1 MALLYG
7 SALVASVLLGTL
19 LGDRFWW
26 TFLLNTFA
34 LYLFVPLPVIM
45 LLAVLSR
52 NVLACVPCGAAVLLW
67 AYIYGGLFLPRG
79 GVVPGRHI
87 ALTVMTFNVL
97 EHNEHPERVVA
108 ALRASGADLIGL
120 QELNH
125 AVARAIQRDLHHLYP
140 YQVLAPHTASSAGM
154 GLISRYPLQP
164 ILDHLAGTWFGPPQ
178 IVSLDLRGVR
188 VIVLNV
194 HQVSNTLKRRALER
208 EARQREVTAR
218 AIVAYVRAHPG
229 PLVVTGDFNV
239 GDRSTPYRIVTQ
251 VLGDSWRE
259 AGWGFGHTFPGAMSP
274 GSSRPT
280 IYGVPVPMWLVRI
293 DYVFH
298 SREWTVQWARI
309 GPWDGVSD
317 HRPVLV
323 RLALNR

>member
-1 MALLYG
+1 M
-7 SALVASVLLGTL
+7 
-19 LGDRFWW
+19 
-26 TFLLNTFA
+26 
-34 LYLFVPLPVIM
+34 
-45 LLAVLSR
+45 
-52 NVLACVPCGAAVLLW
+52 
-67 AYIYGGLFLPRG
+67 
-79 GVVPGRHI
+79 
-87 ALTVMTFNVL
+87 
-97 EHNEHPERVVA
+97 
-108 ALRASGADLIGL
+108 IGL
-120 QELNH
+120 HELNP

-140 YQVLAPHTASSAGM
+140 YQVLAPRTASAAGM

-164 ILDHLAGTWFGPPQ
+164 TSDHLAGTWIGPPQ
-178 IVSLDLRGVR
+178 ILSLDLRGVR

-194 HQVSNTLKRRALER
+194 HPVSTILNRSALER

-218 AIVAYVRAHPG
+218 AIVDYVRAHPG
-229 PLVVTGDFNV
+229 PLVVTADFNV

-259 AGWGFGHTFPGAMSP
+259 AGWGFGHTFPGALSP

-298 SREWTVQWARI
+298 SRDWNAQWARI